1 MFGFL
6 KRKPKTKVVTSLFQ
20 FIKSDL
26 TPLQFDTKQEF
37 ESFIKEV
44 SKRKLNKSKA
54 EIAAKVI
61 FANSKKFK

>member
-1 MFGFL
+1 MFGFI
-6 KRKPKTKVVTSLFQ
+6 KRKPKEVTSLTK

-26 TPLQFDTKQEF
+26 TPLQFKTKQEF
-37 ESFIKEV
+37 LSFIKEV
-44 SKRKLNKSKA
+44 SKKRLSKDKA